1 MSKYKETPK
10 LDDKFNASEIET
22 RGMRFW
28 EENKVYAFDKTDS
41 RENTFVVDTPP
52 PTVSGSLHIGH
63 IFSYTQTDVMVR
75 YNRMKGKSIFYPI
88 GWDDNGLPTERRVQ
102 NYYNIAC
109 NPDIAYDSHFKPV
122 HDPKNEGRRKEVSR
136 QNFIEAC
143 EELTTMD
150 EKAFED
156 IFRHIG
162 HSYDWNLKYT
172 TIGPKAIT
180 ESQKSFLDLVEK
192 GMARSVEAPTM
203 WDVTFQ
209 SAIAQAEIE
218 DRETPGFFHDIEFKV
233 ADSDTTFTIA
243 TTRPEFL
250 AACIAVV
257 AHPDDERYQPFF
269 GKKAIVPLFDIP
281 VPIIPSEHAE
291 KDKGTGIMM
300 VCTFGDAADVAWW
313 KKSGLPIKQIIGLD
327 GRIMDVNYGVEPFV
341 SLNPQKAKENF
352 AQIVGLKVKDARAKI
367 VDLLQEN
374 NALLAEPK
382 AIVHPVKFYEKGN
395 IPLEFVSS
403 RQWFISIL
411 DYKKELMKKGRQ
423 IKWTPV
429 HMQSRYE
436 AWVDGLNQDWCISR
450 QRFFGVPFPVW
461 YKIDE
466 KGYIDYD
473 SPIYANHSQLP
484 VDPMV
489 DVPTGYK
496 EEQRGKPNGF
506 IGDKDVMDTW
516 ATSSLTPQIALA
528 HAPEGHHLSLPFDV
542 RPQAH
547 DIIRTWAF
555 YTIMK
560 AFAHE
565 GKEPWKEAF
574 ISGFILDPDRKKM
587 SKSKGNVVTPMD
599 LLVKH
604 SADAVRYWASRA
616 KLGIDTAFE
625 EQIMEQGRKLTMK
638 IFNASKFVFMMV
650 EKSGVSLT
658 EDYHVK
664 ITADLDKAW
673 VQRLRDVVIGANKA
687 FEAND
692 YAFALELTEK
702 CFWDFCDNYLEL
714 IKGRAYSDHPVS
726 AVATLM
732 LTIDI
737 LMRLFAPALSFI
749 TEEIWQSRPWNKD
762 LTQSIH
768 KQPFPC
774 ESELAPYAGNLSIYE
789 DSVSLINLI
798 RKEKA
803 EQKRSVKTP
812 ILELVV
818 AAPQKVIPLIMQ
830 SQEDILNAAN
840 IKEKNISFEPGETL
854 MLKTCIFGEDEK
866 KIKA

>member
-1 MSKYKETPK
+1 MQYKNEKK
-10 LDDKFNASEIET
+10 LDDKFNPTEIEE
-22 RGMRFW
+22 RAIRFW
-28 EENKVYAFDKTDS
+28 EENQTYAFDKSAS
-41 RENTFVVDTPP
+41 RDNTFVVDTPP

-109 NPDIAYDSHFKPV
+109 NPSVMYDPDFKPV
-122 HDPKNEGRRKEVSR
+122 HNPKNDGKRQEVSR

-143 EELTTMD
+143 EELTAVD

-156 IFRHIG
+156 IFHHIG
-162 HSYDWNLKYT
+162 HSYDWSLKYT
-172 TIGPKAIT
+172 TIGPKAIK
-180 ESQKSFLDLVEK
+180 EAQKSFLDLIEK
-192 GMARSVEAPTM
+192 GMAKSVEAPTM

-218 DRETPGFFHDIEFKV
+218 DRETAGFFHDIEFKV
-233 ADSDTTFTIA
+233 EGSDTTFTIA

-250 AACIAVV
+250 PACIAVV
-257 AHPDDERYQPFF
+257 AHPDDERYKPFF

-281 VPIIPSEHAE
+281 VPIVPSEHAE
-291 KDKGTGIMM
+291 MDKGTGIMM

-313 KKSGLPIKQIIGLD
+313 KQSGLPIKQIIGLD
-327 GRIMDVNYGVEPFV
+327 GRIMNINYGEGSFV
-341 SLNPQKAKENF
+341 SLNPSKAKENF
-352 AQIVGLKVKDARAKI
+352 ARMAGLKVKDARAQVVEMLKE
-367 VDLLQEN
+367 DG
-374 NALLAEPK
+374 ALLGEPK
-382 AIVHPVKFYEKGN
+382 PLMHPVKFYEKGN

-411 DYKKELMKKGRQ
+411 KYKEDLLEMGRK
-423 IKWTPV
+423 IKWTPA

-436 AWVDGLNQDWCISR
+436 AWVEGLNQDWCISR

-461 YKIDE
+461 YKIDAT
-466 KGYIDYD
+466 GAIDYD
-473 SPIYANHSQLP
+473 HPIYATAEQLP
-484 VDPMV
+484 VDPSTTTPM
-489 DVPTGYK
+489 GYT
-496 EEQRGKPNGF
+496 EEMRDKPNGF
-506 IGDKDVMDTW
+506 TADKDVMDTW

-528 HAPEGHHLSLPFDV
+528 HAPQGHHLSLPFDV

-565 GKEPWKEAF
+565 GKTPWNEAL

-638 IFNASKFVFMMV
+638 MFNASKFSFMMV
-650 EKSGVSLT
+650 EKSGVDLSGNYI
-658 EDYHVK
+658 EN
-664 ITADLDKAW
+664 ISSDLDKAW
-673 VQRLRDVVIGANKA
+673 AMKLKDVVLSANKA
-687 FEAND
+687 FENND

-714 IKGRAYSDHPVS
+714 IKGRAYSENPVS
-726 AVATLM
+726 AVSTLM
-732 LTIDI
+732 LTIDV
-737 LMRLFAPALSFI
+737 LMRLFAPALAFT
-749 TEEIWQSRPWNKD
+749 TEEIWQSRPWNSSNE
-762 LTQSIH
+762 SIH
-768 KQPFPC
+768 KAAFPTAT
-774 ESELAPYAGNLSIYE
+774 EFDTIQGNAAVY
-789 DSVSLINLI
+789 DSAVQLINLI

-812 ILELVV
+812 VLEMVV
-818 AAPQKVIPLIMQ
+818 STPKNSIEVQKL
-830 SQEDILNAAN
+830 SKEDIINAAN
-840 IKEKNISFEPGETL
+840 IKENNISFVEGETL
-854 MLKTCIFGEDEK
+854 QLTTCIFGEDEK
-866 KIKA
+866 KVKA

>member
-1 MSKYKETPK
+1 MLKYKETKK
-10 LDDKFNASEIET
+10 LDDKFNATEIEN
-22 RGMRFW
+22 RAIRFW
-28 EENKVYAFDKTDS
+28 EENNVYAFDKTDS

-75 YNRMKGKSIFYPI
+75 YNRMKGKSVFYPI

-109 NPDIAYDSHFKPV
+109 NPEISYDKNFKPV
-122 HDPKNEGRRKEVSR
+122 HDPKNEGGRKEVSR

-143 EELTTMD
+143 EALTTMD

-162 HSYDWNLKYT
+162 HSYDWSLKYT
-172 TIGPKAIT
+172 TIGKKAIS
-180 ESQKSFLDLVEK
+180 ESQKSFLDLVKK
-192 GMARSVEAPTM
+192 GMVYSVEAPTM
-203 WDVTFQ
+203 WDITFQ

-218 DRETPGFFHDIEFKV
+218 DRETPGFFHDIEFKI
-233 ADSDTTFTIA
+233 ADSDKTFTIA

-250 AACIAVV
+250 PACIAVV
-257 AHPDDERYQPFF
+257 AHPDDERYQAFF

-281 VPIIPSEHAE
+281 VPIVPSEHAE

-313 KKSGLPIKQIIGLD
+313 KQSGLPIKQIIGLD
-327 GRIMDVNYGVEPFV
+327 GRIIDVDYGKAPFV
-341 SLNPQKAKENF
+341 SLNPEKAKENF
-352 AQIVGLKVKDARAKI
+352 SKIAGLKVKDARAQI
-367 VDLLQEN
+367 VDLLRESK
-374 NALLAEPK
+374 ALLSEPK
-382 AIVHPVKFYEKGN
+382 PIVHPVKFYEKGN

-411 DYKKELMKKGRQ
+411 NYKKELMGKGRQ
-423 IKWTPV
+423 IKWTPA

-461 YKIDE
+461 YQIDS
-466 KGYIDYD
+466 KGNINYD
-473 SPIYANHSQLP
+473 TPIYADISQLP
-484 VDPMV
+484 IDPMI
-489 DVPTGYK
+489 DVPHGYK
-496 EEQRGKPNGF
+496 EDQRGKPNGF
-506 IGDKDVMDTW
+506 IADKDVMDTW

-528 HAPEGHHLSLPFDV
+528 HAPAGHNLSLPFDV

-565 GKEPWKEAF
+565 RTTPWREAF

-625 EQIMEQGRKLTMK
+625 EQIMEQGRKLAMK

-658 EDYHVK
+658 DDYHTQ
-664 ITADLDKAW
+664 ITADMDKAW
-673 VQRLRDVVIGANKA
+673 VQKLRDVINGANKA

-714 IKGRAYSDHPVS
+714 IKGRAYGNQPVS
-726 AVATLM
+726 AVSTLM
-732 LTIDI
+732 LTIDV

-749 TEEIWQSRPWNKD
+749 TEEIWQSRPWGKD
-762 LTQSIH
+762 ENHSIH
-768 KQPFPC
+768 KEAFPMDN
-774 ESELAPYAGNLSIYE
+774 ELLSIVGDLKVYE
-789 DSVSLINLI
+789 SAVSLINLI

-812 ILELVV
+812 VLELVV
-818 AAPQKVIPLIMQ
+818 AASK
-830 SQEDILNAAN
+830 EDIPSLVLTKEDIINAAN
-840 IKEKNISFEPGETL
+840 IKEANISFVQGEAL
-854 MLKTCIFGEDEK
+854 SLKFCVFGEDEK
-866 KIKA
+866 KVQA